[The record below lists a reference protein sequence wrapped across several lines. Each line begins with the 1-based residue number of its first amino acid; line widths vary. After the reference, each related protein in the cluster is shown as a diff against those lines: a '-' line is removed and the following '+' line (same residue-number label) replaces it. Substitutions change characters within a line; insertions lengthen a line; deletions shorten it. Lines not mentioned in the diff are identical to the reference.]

1 MPSLQVNLNIG
12 LHHSQ
17 CKRTRRHSM
26 NKSPRGNHCSLVGR
40 SRPAPCQPSTPC
52 TLRPRW
58 RLRSARSSKHRTM
71 GPPRMKRENR
81 HRRTCSFWI
90 EQAPLCRACK
100 PCSLPIALSPASQHR
115 KLCSWLQLAP
125 RQLRF
130 PPSTQCSRPSPP
142 WVRTSRPCLIARS
155 IGVCWFISFT
165 GQAVC
170 VQSSRRVRISRKE
183 NTTVGGKHDHI
194 VRIERAH
201 QSQLMSGSSSPF
213 GRTYQYSQLD
223 MLNTKVPLGQV
234 VHSVRSAELNFP
246 ASHSSQSSAASWIVA
261 SVMARS
267 PLDLPALHRTHAVSP
282 RNTPILPVGHTVHE
296 LEPGA
301 VA

>member
-1 MPSLQVNLNIG
+1 MPSHQEHLNIAPR
-12 LHHSQ
+12 HSQ
-17 CKRTRRHSM
+17 CTCTRQYSM
-26 NKSPRGNHCSLVGR
+26 NKSPRGNHCNLVGR
-40 SRPAPCQPSTPC
+40 SRPAPCRPSTPC
-52 TLRPRW
+52 TPRPRW
-58 RLRSARSSKHRTM
+58 RLRSARSSKHRTR
-71 GPPRMKRENR
+71 GPLWTPRGNR
-81 HRRTCSFWI
+81 HCRTCSFRI
-90 EQAPLCRACK
+90 EQAPLCRLCK
-100 PCSLPIALSPASQHR
+100 HCSSRKAFSPASQHH
-115 KLCSWLQLAP
+115 KLCSWLQPAP

-130 PPSTQCSRPSPP
+130 PPSTKCSRLSLPRA
-142 WVRTSRPCLIARS
+142 RTSRPCLIARS

-246 ASHSSQSSAASWIVA
+246 ASHSSQSSAASWRVA